1 MSILNEYTKE
11 KHREIEAHPFVQY
24 MLRGEI
30 TKPHYAMFLQQMFVL
45 YSNLEYFSEMSQLFQ
60 GLDGIKRSEYIAEDI
75 KELGYFM
82 EFEVFPGT
90 EKYKQRI
97 VELYY
102 GDKNPLLFAHV
113 YVRHMGDMYG
123 GKAIAK
129 RVPGSGKMYHFEN
142 RPQLIKAF
150 DSKLTLDLVDEA
162 LLGFDLAAGIFD
174 DLHSRMFDDLI

>member
-24 MLRGEI
+24 MLHGEI
-30 TKPHYAMFLQQMFVL
+30 TKPHYAMFLQQMYIL
-45 YSNLEYFSEMSQLFQ
+45 YSNLEYFSELAILLKD
-60 GLDGIKRSEYIAEDI
+60 LDGIKRADYIVDDI
-75 KELGYFM
+75 KELNYSM
-82 EFEVFPGT
+82 KFETFPGT
-90 EKYKQRI
+90 EKYRQRI

-102 GDKNPLLFAHV
+102 DDKKPLLFAHV

-142 RPQLIKAF
+142 RPQLIKTF

-162 LLGFDLAAGIFD
+162 LIGFDLAAGIFD
-174 DLHSRMFDDLI
+174 DIMEKINNE

>member
-11 KHREIEAHPFVQY
+11 KHREIESHPFVQY

-30 TKPHYAMFLQQMFVL
+30 TKPHYAMFLQQMYIL
-45 YSNLEYFSEMSQLFQ
+45 YSNLEYYSEMSQLLT
-60 GLDGIKRSEYIAEDI
+60 GLDGIKRAEYISQDI
-75 KELGYFM
+75 QELNYLM
-82 EFEVFPGT
+82 KFETFPGT
-90 EKYKQRI
+90 EKYRQRI

-102 GDKNPLLFAHV
+102 SDKKHLLFSHV

-142 RPQLIKAF
+142 RPQLIKTF
-150 DSKLTLDLVDEA
+150 DSKLTLDLIDEA
-162 LLGFDLAAGIFD
+162 LTGFDLAAEIFD
-174 DLHSRMFDDLI
+174 DIMEKINNE

>member
-24 MLRGEI
+24 MLHGQI
-30 TKPHYAMFLQQMFVL
+30 TKEHYAMFLQQMFTL
-45 YSNLEYFSEMSQLFQ
+45 YSSLEYFAEMSQLFQ
-60 GLDGIKRSEYIAEDI
+60 DLDGIKRAEYIQEDI
-75 KELGYFM
+75 QELGYFM
-82 EFEVFPGT
+82 NYEIYPGT
-90 EKYKQRI
+90 EKYRQRI

-102 GDKNPLLFAHV
+102 GDKKPLLFAHV

-142 RPQLIKAF
+142 RPNLIKTF

-162 LLGFDLAAGIFD
+162 LIGFDLAAGIFD
-174 DLHSRMFDDLI
+174 DLYSRMFVDLN